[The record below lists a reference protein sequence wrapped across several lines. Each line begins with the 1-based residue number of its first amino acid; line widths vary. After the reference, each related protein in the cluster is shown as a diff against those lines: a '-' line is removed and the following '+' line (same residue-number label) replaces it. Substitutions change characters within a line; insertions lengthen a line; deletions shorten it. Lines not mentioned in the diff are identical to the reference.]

1 MPMRGVRGAT
11 TVARDTEEDILAATQ
26 ELLYALVDANGIDE
40 KDIASAFF
48 TVTDDLSATFP
59 AKAARLMGWSSV
71 PLMDAREI
79 PVPDSIE
86 HCIRVMLLWNTARVQ
101 EEIVHVYQGEAR
113 VLRPDLVED
122 QGMAKIGGKSQ

>member
-1 MPMRGVRGAT
+1 MPIRGVRGAT
-11 TVARDTEEDILAATQ
+11 TVARDAEEDILTATQ
-26 ELLYALVDANGIDE
+26 DLLYALVDANDIDE

-59 AKAARLMGWSSV
+59 AKAARLMGWSTV

-79 PVPDSIE
+79 PVPGSIE
-86 HCIRVMLLWNTARVQ
+86 HCIRVMLLWNTARAQ

-122 QGMAKIGGKSQ
+122 QDMAKIGGRSQ